1 MSKDKDEEEGIPEYL
16 SAADMRNWLQQEIRN
31 AAKAFDLRVREA
43 TDFVTAYS
51 AGELTP
57 EQADERQWR
66 YLHRWGEALPGA
78 MAFDHVSDRQILKRI
93 DESRGPYVTPK
104 DLEATYRRAFGGK
117 PQPPD
122 QGPAPHKRSR

>member
-1 MSKDKDEEEGIPEYL
+1 MSKDKDDDKGIPEYL
-16 SAADMRNWLQQEIRN
+16 SAADMRDWLSQEIRN
-31 AAKAFDLRVREA
+31 ATKALELRVRDA

-78 MAFDHVSDRQILKRI
+78 MAGDHVTDKQILDRI
-93 DESRGPYVTPK
+93 DASQGEYSSPRELEEHFRERFGPAAGRKPK
-104 DLEATYRRAFGGK
+104 DPE
-117 PQPPD
+117 Q
-122 QGPAPHKRSR
+122 SR